1 MTLTFLYQFLL
12 WCSLINYA
20 VLTMWF
26 FVFMVARERIY
37 RLHSIW
43 FRLSP
48 SQFDAIHYAGM
59 SFYKL
64 SVLLFNI
71 APCLAIRLSCF
82 AGAN

>member
-1 MTLTFLYQFLL
+1 MNVTYLYQFLL

-20 VLTMWF
+20 VLSLWF
-26 FVFMVARERIY
+26 LVFMVARERLY

-71 APCLAIRLSCF
+71 APCLALRLCGQ
-82 AGAN
+82 AG